1 MLIQMLYWQ
10 NLWTRSV
17 ATGVVNRSQQVNS
30 PEEQAAFTRRLAKFS
45 EMRLVRYPAGPQC
58 QASHA
63 SEHAVSSMGCPRCRV
78 SDEHPLVGVRASN
91 P

>member
-1 MLIQMLYWQ
+1 MLIQMLYWR

-17 ATGVVNRSQQVNS
+17 ATGEVNRSHQRNS

-45 EMRLVRYPAGPQC
+45 QMRLVRYPAGLQRN
-58 QASHA
+58 ASHA
-63 SEHAVSSMGCPRCRV
+63 GEHAVSSVGSSRCGV
-78 SDEHPLVGVRASN
+78 SDEHRLVGVRASN